1 MSAVSNAFFTVLLSA
16 ALGALIPEVSGHGA
30 GSGNALDDF
39 VLVSAVSFA
48 FFAVHLVAPL
58 GALVPDVSGHGAGS
72 GFALD
77 DFIVVV
83 ADIQLAAQ
91 QALAVVES
99 VIVVG
104 GQGFFGNGF
113 TAILA
118 DNLAVTFL
126 GAVSLENVGVGLCV
140 LASFGLATQQTG
152 AFIECMVVVGGQ
164 SLGAQ
169 QGITILTVGVA
180 ITFEFT
186 SRLIG
191 AGVGVTREMLALIV
205 GTSIKVNVVCG
216 DFLGPGT
223 TTDPPENAV
232 LSCLAGGCASGG
244 GSLKPRGIP
253 VMIKQS
259 VMIPAVLISGSQNSG
274 RDHAD
279 GNCQNHQQCQNSFLH
294 FGYFPPYLYRFF

>member
-1 MSAVSNAFFTVLLSA
+1 M
-16 ALGALIPEVSGHGA
+16 
-30 GSGNALDDF
+30 
-39 VLVSAVSFA
+39 
-48 FFAVHLVAPL
+48 
-58 GALVPDVSGHGAGS
+58 
-72 GFALD
+72 
-77 DFIVVV
+77 
-83 ADIQLAAQ
+83 
-91 QALAVVES
+91 ES

-104 GQGFFGNGF
+104 GQGFFGNGL

-126 GAVSLENVGVGLCV
+126 GAVSLENVGVGLGMSTLNFFCSATGGALAVDEDGVIFSLVKDLFIQQLTTSLAVGLDVTFLVAGGIVAIDVGLCV

-152 AFIECMVVVGGQ
+152 AFIESMVVVGGQ

-180 ITFEFT
+180 ITFDAT

-294 FGYFPPYLYRFF
+294 FEYFPPYFYRFF